1 MFSLGLGVTI
11 RDLDRVFRKP
21 GAILLGLFAQL
32 ILLPLVAFAI
42 VYTFQLVPAL
52 AVGVMILASAPVGAA
67 SNLLTKLAYGDESL
81 AVSLTALTSMA
92 SLAMMPI
99 VVRLT
104 VGYYYGDHFV
114 DRIPVNDLVGQLLIF
129 STIPL
134 LLGVAVR
141 QFANR
146 FATSAE
152 GFVTLIANS
161 VFLFVMALV
170 LLRNWELL
178 SNQIV
183 LLTVGLIVMNLM
195 MFLFSW
201 LFSAVFKF
209 PGPVAVAVV
218 VETGMQ
224 NVLIAAFVGGIL
236 STRVVTNTFEGLST
250 FALPAAVYG
259 VTSIIVITPFII
271 IRRITALSAMR

>member
-1 MFSLGLGVTI
+1 
-11 RDLDRVFRKP
+11 
-21 GAILLGLFAQL
+21 LGLFAQL

-81 AVSLTALTSMA
+81 SVTLTALTSLA
-92 SLAMMPI
+92 SLVMMPI

-104 VGYYYGDHFV
+104 VGYFYGDSFV
-114 DRIPVNDLVGQLLIF
+114 DRIPVNDLVGNLLVF

-134 LLGVAVR
+134 VLGVAVR
-141 QFANR
+141 QFADKVAIN
-146 FATSAE
+146 AE
-152 GFVTLIANS
+152 GLVSLVANGLFLS
-161 VFLFVMALV
+161 VMSIVI
-170 LLRNWELL
+170 LRNWELL
-178 SNQIV
+178 SGQIV
-183 LLTVGLIVMNLM
+183 LLTVGLILMNLT

-224 NVLIAAFVGGIL
+224 NVLIAAFVGSIL
-236 STRVVTNTFEGLST
+236 ATRVVTNTFEGLST

-259 VTSIIVITPFII
+259 VTSLIVIAPFVL
-271 IRRITALSAMR
+271 IRRMAALSAVR